1 LLNKHGQSLKPKGL
15 ETRRRLLETAASLLN
30 KGVSLDTL
38 SAPSVARAAGMSP
51 AAFYIY
57 FNDMQDLLLELT
69 SETLEKMGD
78 LVRLLST
85 PWSPHLV
92 HSHAEAFVEAFHQYW
107 YAHHGILV
115 YSIFAINNG
124 DKEVARLRLEASYPV
139 IRALAKQMLAL
150 HVGTEELGPVS
161 SVARANLLWSG
172 MQQMTAS
179 VFAAR
184 REPSATE
191 VLDPLDLKRAEVDT
205 LVKLMLPHG
214 ASGRQIDKRDAT
226 VQDQGE

>member
-30 KGVSLDTL
+30 RGVSLDAL
-38 SAPSVARAAGMSP
+38 SAPAVARAAGLSP
-51 AAFYIY
+51 AAFYVY
-57 FNDMQDLLLELT
+57 FNDIQDLLLELT
-69 SETLEKMGD
+69 SETLGKMGD

-85 PWSPHLV
+85 PWSPHRV
-92 HSHAEAFVEAFHQYW
+92 HSQAEDFVEAFHQYW

-150 HVGTEELGPVS
+150 HDGAEDLDPIS

-172 MQQMTAS
+172 MQQVTAS

-184 REPSATE
+184 RDPSATE
-191 VLDPLDLKRAEVDT
+191 VLDPLDLKKAEVDT
-205 LVKLMLPHG
+205 LVKLMLPYS
-214 ASGRQIDKRDAT
+214 ASGN
-226 VQDQGE
+226 